1 MEYVEGESLA
11 QRLTSGPLPID
22 QVLKVGREIADALDR
37 AHRSGIIHRDL
48 KPGNTMHTKSVPRQN

>member
-22 QVLKVGREIADALDR
+22 QVLKVGREIADALD
-37 AHRSGIIHRDL
+37 IIHRDL
-48 KPGNTMHTKSVPRQN
+48 KPGNIMHTKSVPRQN